1 MHWTCLRAPAR
12 NSPGALARA
21 LIANLSGH
29 VLAFYNLGM
38 MHAMGIG
45 VMRNCQ
51 TSAELLKNVAERGTW
66 GNELMDAHALY
77 HKVLEVTIVSS
88 FFK

>member
-1 MHWTCLRAPAR
+1 MFIKFVTKVT
-12 NSPGALARA
+12 
-21 LIANLSGH
+21 NLSGH

-77 HKVLEVTIVSS
+77 HKVTRC
-88 FFK
+88 